1 MQYFTDFSFLSNE
14 GKRRKINTLGVLY
27 LEEDDSMKITKLE
40 VIKVKPR
47 WMFLKMY
54 TDTDIVGLGEPIL
67 EGHANAVEAVVKE
80 FEDYLVGKDPM
91 MIEHHVQALYRGG
104 FYRGGPL
111 MLSAISGIEQALWD
125 IKGKYYNCPVYEM
138 LGGKTRDKIRMYT
151 HIKRAGVA
159 AEFPIE
165 DMIAIADERLA
176 DGYTALKY
184 SIIPPIKQVDSP
196 TNTRKH
202 VERFEAVREHIGWDV
217 DLAIDFHGRVSP
229 AMAIR
234 LAEELK
240 PYMPFFIEE
249 PCLPENVDCMVNI
262 ARSTTIPIAAGERLF
277 GKWQFRELI
286 EKQAVSIVQPDICH
300 CGGILEGRKIGTM
313 AELYYGSIAP
323 HNPLGP
329 ISLAAC
335 LQVDA
340 ASPNF
345 LVQEHPGNPDKSDL
359 GVGFIKDPFVIK
371 NGYIDVPTKP
381 GLGIELDED
390 AIKEKIY
397 DGKWTTPQL
406 RFEDGSIAD
415 W

>member
-1 MQYFTDFSFLSNE
+1 
-14 GKRRKINTLGVLY
+14 
-27 LEEDDSMKITKLE
+27 MKITN
-40 VIKVKPR
+40 VSTYFVRPR
-47 WMFLKMY
+47 WGFVEIE
-54 TDTDIVGLGEPIL
+54 TDAGLVGWGEAVL
-67 EGHANAVEAVVKE
+67 EGHAGAVLASVKE
-80 FEDYLVGKDPM
+80 MQDYLIGKDPM
-91 MIEHHVQALYRGG
+91 MIEHHVQALYRGS
-104 FYRGGPL
+104 FYRGGPI
-111 MLSAISGIEQALWD
+111 MLSAISGIEQAMWD

-138 LGGKTRDKIRMYT
+138 LGGKCREKIRMYS
-151 HIKRAGVA
+151 HIKLAGA
-159 AEFPIE
+159 AGEFPIE
-165 DMIAIADERLA
+165 DMLKIADGRLA
-176 DGYTALKY
+176 EGYTALKY
-184 SIIPPIKQVDSP
+184 SIIPPIKQVDTP
-196 TNTRKH
+196 ENTKKH
-202 VERFEAVREHIGWDV
+202 VERFARVREHIGWDI

-229 AMAIR
+229 AMALR

-262 ARSTTIPIAAGERLF
+262 ARSTSIPIAAGERLF
-277 GKWQFRELI
+277 SKWQFRELI

-300 CGGILEGRKIGTM
+300 CGGIFEGRKIATM
-313 AELYYGSIAP
+313 AELYYGSVAP

-340 ASPNF
+340 CSPNF

-359 GVGFIKDPFVIK
+359 GVGYVKEPFVIK

-390 AIKEKIY
+390 AIKERLY
-397 DGKWTTPQL
+397 DGKWTTPRQY
-406 RFEDGSIAD
+406 FEDGSIAD